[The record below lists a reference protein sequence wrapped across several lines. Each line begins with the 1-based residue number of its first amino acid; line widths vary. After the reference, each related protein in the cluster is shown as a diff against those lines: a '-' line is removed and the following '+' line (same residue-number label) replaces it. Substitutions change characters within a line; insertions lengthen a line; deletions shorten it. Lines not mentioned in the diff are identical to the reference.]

1 MDAKTRRIYKQFMCD
16 NIQYGRYLI
25 DMSDPYKTVLES
37 FCEYIY
43 DYDPLMLE
51 YPEDYDFPEG
61 FYDYIKAEYS
71 KYCAIRDPEEDA
83 KVAAYQNAD
92 VIQVIMDD
100 GEIRE
105 YRDTDEG
112 LESFMYDFC
121 PDIRDIAGD
130 AYASEEIDEVA
141 KEIFNYEIKDGQI
154 TFEELCDKAAEF
166 LPYIDEDNDDY
177 DDED

>member
-1 MDAKTRRIYKQFMCD
+1 MDAKTRQIYKQFM
-16 NIQYGRYLI
+16 IETMEYEMPWVEI
-25 DMSDPYKTVLES
+25 SDSYNSIVKS

-51 YPEDYDFPEG
+51 YPEDYDLPEG
-61 FYDYIKAEYS
+61 FYNYIAAEYS
-71 KYCAIRDPEEDA
+71 KYCAVRDPEEDA

-92 VIQVIMDD
+92 VKQVIMDD

-121 PDIRDIAGD
+121 PNIRDIAGD

-166 LPYIDEDNDDY
+166 LPYIDED
-177 DDED
+177 ED

>member
-1 MDAKTRRIYKQFMCD
+1 MDAKTRQIYKQFMVETMEYQMPWVE
-16 NIQYGRYLI
+16 I
-25 DMSDPYKTVLES
+25 SDPYKSIVES

-43 DYDPLMLE
+43 DYDPLMME
-51 YPEDYDFPEG
+51 YPEDYDLPEG
-61 FYDYIKAEYS
+61 FYDCIAAEYS
-71 KYCAIRDPEEDA
+71 KYCAVRDPEEDA

-92 VIQVIMDD
+92 VKQVIMDD

-154 TFEELCDKAAEF
+154 TFEELCAIAAEF
-166 LPYIDEDNDDY
+166 LPYIDED
-177 DDED
+177 ED